1 MKKNCI
7 FIVLVLLIISV
18 AFFACTTKNSK
29 AVQTGDLLFV
39 DLQLDYTFKDSVNGH
54 PYTIHKIQN
63 GEEVNYIHVA
73 ILEVDANDSLWII
86 DATLKNNVARYP
98 FSTFLKNFTL
108 KDGSY
113 PRMEL
118 MRLKN
123 NRHAADFVEN
133 AKKQIGKVYDVDMRE
148 NNGKLYCSELV
159 RVSYVSHG
167 DTIFGH
173 DPIDFRAADG
183 TIPTYWTE
191 FFGMIGKPLPQG
203 NRGILPNA
211 MIKDKSLEK
220 VAVVDDPTVLF
231 NR

>member
-54 PYTIHKIQN
+54 PFTIHKIQD

-123 NRHAADFVEN
+123 NRHAAEFVEN
-133 AKKQIGKVYDVDMRE
+133 AKKHIGTIYDVNMRE
-148 NNGKLYCSELV
+148 NNDSLYCSELV
-159 RVSYVSHG
+159 RVSYVLKS
-167 DTIFGH
+167 DTIFAAA
-173 DPIDFRAADG
+173 PIDFRSSDG

-191 FFGMIGKPLPQG
+191 FFGMIAKPLPQG

-211 MIKDKSLEK
+211 MIKDKSLER